1 MFTPLLKL
9 PHGPQHDPEKSESSD
24 DNLQGHQHHLHL
36 SLPTQC
42 LTSQL
47 LPPEETLFLSVP
59 TTCCFLATALFILST
74 VLPDTTMTCSLLPL
88 NHLSKYLRPS
98 KTLWSSYLNL
108 QTTIPYHPSQ
118 CLFLR
123 LPYYRSIFYLI
134 WCIFISLTRI

>member
-88 NHLSKYLRPS
+88 NHLSRYLRPS
-98 KTLWSSYLNL
+98 KTFMIILFKLTNYDSLSP
-108 QTTIPYHPSQ
+108 IPQ

-123 LPYYRSIFYLI
+123 LPYYHSIFYLI
-134 WCIFISLTRI
+134 

>member
-42 LTSQL
+42 LTSQI
-47 LPPEETLFLSVP
+47 LPPEETLFHSVP
-59 TTCCFLATALFILST
+59 TTCCFLATALFITST

-98 KTLWSSYLNL
+98 KTFMIILFKLTNYDSLSS
-108 QTTIPYHPSQ
+108 IPQ

-134 WCIFISLTRI
+134 

>member
-88 NHLSKYLRPS
+88 NHLSRYLRPS
-98 KTLWSSYLNL
+98 KTFMIILFKLTNYDSLSPIPVSLPTSSLLSFY
-108 QTTIPYHPSQ
+108 I
-118 CLFLR
+118 LFNMM
-123 LPYYRSIFYLI
+123 YFYLPH
-134 WCIFISLTRI
+134 